1 MGFRTVVVSTHSKL
15 ELSLN
20 YLVFKTPDEIKRINI
35 DEIQTL
41 IVESTA
47 VAITSSLLSELVRKK
62 IKVVFCNEKKEP
74 FSELVP
80 YYCDSISYKRIKQ
93 QICWSNEAK
102 DLVWQKIIIE
112 KIKNQANVLSTIS
125 NDDSLILIEF
135 ANNVQIGDI
144 TNREGHAAKF
154 YFNRIYGENFTRN
167 NNNEINTYLNYGYTI
182 ILSQF
187 SKAIVA
193 KGYLTQL
200 GIHHIGETNYF
211 NLACDF
217 MEPVRPFIDKR
228 VKDLTSDNF
237 KDKLIEVLSE
247 TFLFDGQ
254 KQTLSNAIYLYV
266 ASLLNALASEDASK
280 IKFIK
285 EYE

>member
-80 YYCDSISYKRIKQ
+80 YYGDSISYKCIKQ

-125 NDDSLILIEF
+125 NDDSLILLEF

-254 KQTLSNAIYLYV
+254 KQTLSNAISLYV

>member
-47 VAITSSLLSELVRKK
+47 VAITSSLLAELVRKK

-74 FSELVP
+74 FSEFVP
-80 YYCDSISYKRIKQ
+80 YYGDSISYKRIKQ

-125 NDDSLILIEF
+125 NDDSLILLEF

-254 KQTLSNAIYLYV
+254 KQTLSNAISLYV

>member
-80 YYCDSISYKRIKQ
+80 YYGDSTSYKRIKQ

-112 KIKNQANVLSTIS
+112 KIKNQANVLSAIS
-125 NDDSLILIEF
+125 MMI
-135 ANNVQIGDI
+135 A
-144 TNREGHAAKF
+144 
-154 YFNRIYGENFTRN
+154 
-167 NNNEINTYLNYGYTI
+167 
-182 ILSQF
+182 
-187 SKAIVA
+187 
-193 KGYLTQL
+193 
-200 GIHHIGETNYF
+200 
-211 NLACDF
+211 
-217 MEPVRPFIDKR
+217 
-228 VKDLTSDNF
+228 
-237 KDKLIEVLSE
+237 
-247 TFLFDGQ
+247 
-254 KQTLSNAIYLYV
+254 
-266 ASLLNALASEDASK
+266 
-280 IKFIK
+280 
-285 EYE
+285 

>member
-20 YLVFKTPDEIKRINI
+20 YLVFKTPDEVKRINI

-41 IVESTA
+41 IIESTA
-47 VAITSSLLSELVRKK
+47 VAITTSLLSELVRKK
-62 IKVVFCNEKKEP
+62 IKVIFCNEKKTP
-74 FSELVP
+74 VSELVP
-80 YYCDSISYKRIKQ
+80 YYGDSISFKRIKQ
-93 QICWSNEAK
+93 QMSWTDEIK
-102 DLVWQKIIIE
+102 DLVWKEIIIE
-112 KIKNQANVLSTIS
+112 KIKNQARVLKDIS
-125 NDDSLILIEF
+125 EEDSNSLLEYSKD
-135 ANNVQIGDI
+135 VVEGDL

-154 YFNRIYGENFTRN
+154 YFNRVYGEGFTRN
-167 NNNEINTYLNYGYTI
+167 NNSDINKYLNYGYTLV
-182 ILSQF
+182 LSQF

-228 VKDLTSDNF
+228 VKDLTNENF
-237 KDKLIEVLSE
+237 KEKLVEVLSE
-247 TFLFDGQ
+247 TFVYDDQ
-254 KQTLSNAIYLYV
+254 KQTLSNAISLYV
-266 ASLLNALASEDASK
+266 SSLLNALALQDPSK

>member
-20 YLVFKTPDEIKRINI
+20 YLVFKTPDEVKRINI

-41 IVESTA
+41 IIESTA
-47 VAITSSLLSELVRKK
+47 VAITTSLLSELVRKK
-62 IKVVFCNEKKEP
+62 IKVIFCNEKKSP
-74 FSELVP
+74 VSELVP
-80 YYCDSISYKRIKQ
+80 YYGDSISFKRIKQ
-93 QICWSNEAK
+93 QMSWTDEIK
-102 DLVWQKIIIE
+102 DLVWKEIIIE
-112 KIKNQANVLSTIS
+112 KIKNQARVLKDIS
-125 NDDSLILIEF
+125 EEDSNSLLEYSKDVIE
-135 ANNVQIGDI
+135 GDL

-154 YFNRIYGENFTRN
+154 YFNRVYGEGFTRN
-167 NNNEINTYLNYGYTI
+167 NNSDINKYLNYGYTLV
-182 ILSQF
+182 LSQF

-228 VKDLTSDNF
+228 VKDLTNENF
-237 KDKLIEVLSE
+237 KEKLVEVLSE
-247 TFLFDGQ
+247 TFVYDDQ
-254 KQTLSNAIYLYV
+254 KQTLSNAISLYV
-266 ASLLNALASEDASK
+266 SSLLNALALQDPSK
-280 IKFIK
+280 INFIK

>member
-20 YLVFKTPDEIKRINI
+20 YLVFKTPDEVKRINI

-41 IVESTA
+41 IIESTA
-47 VAITSSLLSELVRKK
+47 VAITTSLLSELVRKK
-62 IKVVFCNEKKEP
+62 IKVIFCNEKRAP
-74 FSELVP
+74 VSELVP
-80 YYCDSISYKRIKQ
+80 YYGDSISFKRIKQ
-93 QICWSNEAK
+93 QMSWTDEIK
-102 DLVWQKIIIE
+102 DLVWKEIIIE
-112 KIKNQANVLSTIS
+112 KIKNQARVLKDIS
-125 NDDSLILIEF
+125 EEDSNSLLEYSKD
-135 ANNVQIGDI
+135 VVEGDL

-154 YFNRIYGENFTRN
+154 YFNRVYGESFTRN
-167 NNNEINTYLNYGYTI
+167 NNSDINKYLNYGYTLV
-182 ILSQF
+182 LSQF

-228 VKDLTSDNF
+228 VKDLTNENF
-237 KDKLIEVLSE
+237 KEKLVEVLSE
-247 TFLFDGQ
+247 TFVYDDQ
-254 KQTLSNAIYLYV
+254 KQTFQIT
-266 ASLLNALASEDASK
+266 LLQVFL
-280 IKFIK
+280 
-285 EYE
+285 

>member
-20 YLVFKTPDEIKRINI
+20 YLVFKTPDEVKRINI

-41 IVESTA
+41 IIESTA
-47 VAITSSLLSELVRKK
+47 VAITTSLLSELVRKK
-62 IKVVFCNEKKEP
+62 IKVIFCNEKKTP
-74 FSELVP
+74 VSELVP
-80 YYCDSISYKRIKQ
+80 YYGDSVSFKRIKQ
-93 QICWSNEAK
+93 QMSWTDEIK
-102 DLVWQKIIIE
+102 DLVWKEIIIE
-112 KIKNQANVLSTIS
+112 KIKNQARVLKDIS
-125 NDDSLILIEF
+125 EEDSNSLLEYSKD
-135 ANNVQIGDI
+135 VVEGDL

-154 YFNRIYGENFTRN
+154 YFNRVYGEGFTRN
-167 NNNEINTYLNYGYTI
+167 NNSDINKYLNYGYTLV
-182 ILSQF
+182 LSQF

-228 VKDLTSDNF
+228 VKDLTNENF
-237 KDKLIEVLSE
+237 KEKLVEVLSE
-247 TFLFDGQ
+247 TFVYDEQ
-254 KQTLSNAIYLYV
+254 KQTLSNAISLYV
-266 ASLLNALASEDASK
+266 SSLLNALALQDPSK
-280 IKFIK
+280 INFIK

>member
-20 YLVFKTPDEIKRINI
+20 YLVFKTPDEVKRINI

-41 IVESTA
+41 IIESTA
-47 VAITSSLLSELVRKK
+47 VAITTSLLSELVRKK
-62 IKVVFCNEKKEP
+62 IKVIFCNEKRVP
-74 FSELVP
+74 VSELVP
-80 YYCDSISYKRIKQ
+80 YYGDSISFKRIKQ
-93 QICWSNEAK
+93 QMSWTDEIK
-102 DLVWQKIIIE
+102 DLVWKEIIIE
-112 KIKNQANVLSTIS
+112 KIKNQARVLKDIS
-125 NDDSLILIEF
+125 EEDSNSLLEYSKD
-135 ANNVQIGDI
+135 VVEGDL

-154 YFNRIYGENFTRN
+154 YFNRVYGESFTRN
-167 NNNEINTYLNYGYTI
+167 NNSDINKYLNYGYTLV
-182 ILSQF
+182 LSQF

-228 VKDLTSDNF
+228 VKDLTNENF
-237 KDKLIEVLSE
+237 KEKLVEVLSE
-247 TFLFDGQ
+247 TFVYDDQ
-254 KQTLSNAIYLYV
+254 KQTLSNAISLYV
-266 ASLLNALASEDASK
+266 SSLLNALALQDPSK

>member
-20 YLVFKTPDEIKRINI
+20 YLVFKTPDEVKRINI

-41 IVESTA
+41 IIESTA
-47 VAITSSLLSELVRKK
+47 VAITTSLLSELVRKK
-62 IKVVFCNEKKEP
+62 IKVIFCNEKKSP
-74 FSELVP
+74 VSELVP
-80 YYCDSISYKRIKQ
+80 YYGDSISFKRIKQ
-93 QICWSNEAK
+93 QMSWTDEIK
-102 DLVWQKIIIE
+102 DLVWKEIIIE
-112 KIKNQANVLSTIS
+112 KIKNQARVLKDIS
-125 NDDSLILIEF
+125 EEDSNSLLEYSKD
-135 ANNVQIGDI
+135 VVEGDL

-154 YFNRIYGENFTRN
+154 YFNRVYGEGFTRN
-167 NNNEINTYLNYGYTI
+167 NNSDINKYLNYGYTLV
-182 ILSQF
+182 LSQF
-187 SKAIVA
+187 SKAIVS

-228 VKDLTSDNF
+228 VKDLTNENF
-237 KDKLIEVLSE
+237 KEKLVEVLSE
-247 TFLFDGQ
+247 TFVYDDQ
-254 KQTLSNAIYLYV
+254 KQTLSNAISLYV
-266 ASLLNALASEDASK
+266 SSLLNALALQDPSK

>member
-20 YLVFKTPDEIKRINI
+20 YLVFKTPDEVKRINI

-41 IVESTA
+41 IIESTA
-47 VAITSSLLSELVRKK
+47 VAITTSLLSELVRKK
-62 IKVVFCNEKKEP
+62 IKVIFCNEKRVP
-74 FSELVP
+74 VSELVP
-80 YYCDSISYKRIKQ
+80 YYGDSISFKRIKQ
-93 QICWSNEAK
+93 QMSWTYEIK
-102 DLVWQKIIIE
+102 DLVWKEIIIE
-112 KIKNQANVLSTIS
+112 KIKNQARVLKDIS
-125 NDDSLILIEF
+125 EEDSNSLLEYSKD
-135 ANNVQIGDI
+135 VVEGDL

-154 YFNRIYGENFTRN
+154 YFNRVYGESFTRN
-167 NNNEINTYLNYGYTI
+167 NNSDINKYLNYGYTLV
-182 ILSQF
+182 LSQF

-228 VKDLTSDNF
+228 VKDLTNENF
-237 KDKLIEVLSE
+237 KEKLVEVLSE
-247 TFLFDGQ
+247 TFVYDDQ
-254 KQTLSNAIYLYV
+254 KQTLSNAISLYV
-266 ASLLNALASEDASK
+266 SSLLNALALQDPSK

>member
-20 YLVFKTPDEIKRINI
+20 YLVFKTPDEVKRINI

-41 IVESTA
+41 IIESTA
-47 VAITSSLLSELVRKK
+47 VAITTSLLSELVRKK
-62 IKVVFCNEKKEP
+62 IKVIFCNEKKDP
-74 FSELVP
+74 VSELVP
-80 YYCDSISYKRIKQ
+80 YYGDSISFKRIKQ
-93 QICWSNEAK
+93 QMSWTDEIK
-102 DLVWQKIIIE
+102 DLVWKEIIIE
-112 KIKNQANVLSTIS
+112 KIKNQARVLKDIS
-125 NDDSLILIEF
+125 EEDSNSLLEYSKD
-135 ANNVQIGDI
+135 VVEGDL

-154 YFNRIYGENFTRN
+154 YFNRVYGESFTRN
-167 NNNEINTYLNYGYTI
+167 NNSDINKYLNYGYTLV
-182 ILSQF
+182 LSQF
-187 SKAIVA
+187 SKAIVS

-228 VKDLTSDNF
+228 VKDLTNENF
-237 KDKLIEVLSE
+237 KEKLVEVLSE
-247 TFLFDGQ
+247 TFVYDDQ
-254 KQTLSNAIYLYV
+254 KQTLSNAISLYV
-266 ASLLNALASEDASK
+266 SSLLNALALQDPSK

>member
-20 YLVFKTPDEIKRINI
+20 YLVFKTPDEVKRINI

-41 IVESTA
+41 IIESTA
-47 VAITSSLLSELVRKK
+47 VAITTSLLSELVRKK
-62 IKVVFCNEKKEP
+62 IKVIFCNEKKTP
-74 FSELVP
+74 VSELVP
-80 YYCDSISYKRIKQ
+80 YYGDSISFKRIKQ
-93 QICWSNEAK
+93 QMSWTDEIK
-102 DLVWQKIIIE
+102 DLVWKEIIIE
-112 KIKNQANVLSTIS
+112 KIKNQARVLKDIS
-125 NDDSLILIEF
+125 EEDSNSLLEYSKD
-135 ANNVQIGDI
+135 VVEGDL

-154 YFNRIYGENFTRN
+154 YFNRVYGEGFTRN
-167 NNNEINTYLNYGYTI
+167 NNSDINKYLNYGYTLV
-182 ILSQF
+182 LSQF

-228 VKDLTSDNF
+228 VKDLTNENF
-237 KDKLIEVLSE
+237 KEKLVEVLSE
-247 TFLFDGQ
+247 TFVYDEQ
-254 KQTLSNAIYLYV
+254 KQTLSNAISLYV
-266 ASLLNALASEDASK
+266 SSLLNALALQDPSK
-280 IKFIK
+280 INFIK

>member
-20 YLVFKTPDEIKRINI
+20 YLVFKTPDEVKRINI

-41 IVESTA
+41 IIESTA
-47 VAITSSLLSELVRKK
+47 VAITTSLLSELVRKM
-62 IKVVFCNEKKEP
+62 IKVIFCNEKRAP
-74 FSELVP
+74 VSELVT
-80 YYCDSISYKRIKQ
+80 YYGDSISFKRIKQ
-93 QICWSNEAK
+93 QMSWTDEIK
-102 DLVWQKIIIE
+102 DLVWKEIIIE
-112 KIKNQANVLSTIS
+112 KIKNQARVLKDIS
-125 NDDSLILIEF
+125 EEDSNSLLEYSKD
-135 ANNVQIGDI
+135 VVEGDI

-154 YFNRIYGENFTRN
+154 YFNRVYGESFTRN
-167 NNNEINTYLNYGYTI
+167 NNSDINKYLNYGYTLV
-182 ILSQF
+182 LSQF

-228 VKDLTSDNF
+228 VKDLTNENF
-237 KDKLIEVLSE
+237 KEKLVEVLSE
-247 TFLFDGQ
+247 TFVYDDQ
-254 KQTLSNAIYLYV
+254 KQTLSNAISLYV
-266 ASLLNALASEDASK
+266 SSLLNALALQDPSK

>member
-20 YLVFKTPDEIKRINI
+20 YLVFKTPDEVKRINI

-41 IVESTA
+41 IIESTA
-47 VAITSSLLSELVRKK
+47 VAITTSLLSELVRKK
-62 IKVVFCNEKKEP
+62 IKVIFCNEKKTP
-74 FSELVP
+74 VSELVP
-80 YYCDSISYKRIKQ
+80 YYGDSISFKRIKQ
-93 QICWSNEAK
+93 QMSWTDEIK
-102 DLVWQKIIIE
+102 DLVWKEIIIE
-112 KIKNQANVLSTIS
+112 KIKNQARVLKDIS
-125 NDDSLILIEF
+125 EEDSNSLLEYSKD
-135 ANNVQIGDI
+135 VVEGDL

-154 YFNRIYGENFTRN
+154 YFNRVYGEGFTRN
-167 NNNEINTYLNYGYTI
+167 NNSDINKYLNYGYTLV
-182 ILSQF
+182 LSQF

-228 VKDLTSDNF
+228 VKDLTNENF
-237 KDKLIEVLSE
+237 KEKLVEVLSE
-247 TFLFDGQ
+247 TFVYDDQ
-254 KQTLSNAIYLYV
+254 KQTLSNAISLYV
-266 ASLLNALASEDASK
+266 SSLLNALALQDTSK
-280 IKFIK
+280 INFIK

>member
-20 YLVFKTPDEIKRINI
+20 YLVFKTPDEVKRINI

-41 IVESTA
+41 IIESTA
-47 VAITSSLLSELVRKK
+47 VAITTSLLSELVRKK
-62 IKVVFCNEKKEP
+62 IKVIFCNEKKSP
-74 FSELVP
+74 VSELVP
-80 YYCDSISYKRIKQ
+80 YYGDSISFKRIKQ
-93 QICWSNEAK
+93 QMSWTDEIK
-102 DLVWQKIIIE
+102 DLVWKEIIIE
-112 KIKNQANVLSTIS
+112 KIKNQARVLKDIS
-125 NDDSLILIEF
+125 EEDSNSLLEYSKD
-135 ANNVQIGDI
+135 VVEGDL

-154 YFNRIYGENFTRN
+154 YFNRVYGEGFTRN
-167 NNNEINTYLNYGYTI
+167 NNSDINKYLNYGYTLV
-182 ILSQF
+182 LSQF
-187 SKAIVA
+187 SKAIVS

-228 VKDLTSDNF
+228 VKDLTNENF
-237 KDKLIEVLSE
+237 KEKLVEVLSE
-247 TFLFDGQ
+247 TFVYDDQ
-254 KQTLSNAIYLYV
+254 KQTLSNAISLYV
-266 ASLLNALASEDASK
+266 SSLLNALALQNPSK

>member
-20 YLVFKTPDEIKRINI
+20 YLVFKTPDEVKRINI

-41 IVESTA
+41 IIESTA
-47 VAITSSLLSELVRKK
+47 VAITTSLLSELVRKK
-62 IKVVFCNEKKEP
+62 IKVIFCNEKKTP
-74 FSELVP
+74 VSELVP
-80 YYCDSISYKRIKQ
+80 YYGDSISFKRIKQ
-93 QICWSNEAK
+93 QMSWTDEIK
-102 DLVWQKIIIE
+102 DLVWKEIIIE
-112 KIKNQANVLSTIS
+112 KIKNQARVLKDIS
-125 NDDSLILIEF
+125 EEDSNSLLEYSKD
-135 ANNVQIGDI
+135 VVEGDL

-154 YFNRIYGENFTRN
+154 YFNRVYGEGFTRN
-167 NNNEINTYLNYGYTI
+167 NNSDINKYLNYGYTLV
-182 ILSQF
+182 LSQF

-200 GIHHIGETNYF
+200 GIHNIGETNYF

-228 VKDLTSDNF
+228 VKDLTNENF
-237 KDKLIEVLSE
+237 KEKLVEVLSE
-247 TFLFDGQ
+247 TFVYDEQ
-254 KQTLSNAIYLYV
+254 KQTLSNAISLYV
-266 ASLLNALASEDASK
+266 SSLLNALALQDPSK
-280 IKFIK
+280 INFIK

>member
-20 YLVFKTPDEIKRINI
+20 YLVFKTPDEVKRINI

-41 IVESTA
+41 IIESTA
-47 VAITSSLLSELVRKK
+47 VAITTSLLSELVRKK
-62 IKVVFCNEKKEP
+62 IKVIFCNEKRAP
-74 FSELVP
+74 VSELVP
-80 YYCDSISYKRIKQ
+80 YYGDSISFKRIKQ
-93 QICWSNEAK
+93 QMSWTDEIK
-102 DLVWQKIIIE
+102 DLVWKEIIIE
-112 KIKNQANVLSTIS
+112 KIKNQARVLIDIS
-125 NDDSLILIEF
+125 EEDSNSLLEYSKD
-135 ANNVQIGDI
+135 VVEGDL

-154 YFNRIYGENFTRN
+154 YFNRVYGESFTRN
-167 NNNEINTYLNYGYTI
+167 NNSDINKYLNYGYTLV
-182 ILSQF
+182 LSQF

-228 VKDLTSDNF
+228 VKDLTNENF
-237 KDKLIEVLSE
+237 KEKLVEVLSE
-247 TFLFDGQ
+247 TFVYDDQ
-254 KQTLSNAIYLYV
+254 KQTLSNAISLYV
-266 ASLLNALASEDASK
+266 SSLLNALALQDPSK

>member
-1 MGFRTVVVSTHSKL
+1 M
-15 ELSLN
+15 
-20 YLVFKTPDEIKRINI
+20 
-35 DEIQTL
+35 
-41 IVESTA
+41 
-47 VAITSSLLSELVRKK
+47 
-62 IKVVFCNEKKEP
+62 
-74 FSELVP
+74 
-80 YYCDSISYKRIKQ
+80 
-93 QICWSNEAK
+93 
-102 DLVWQKIIIE
+102 WQKIIIE

-125 NDDSLILIEF
+125 NDDSLILLEF

-254 KQTLSNAIYLYV
+254 KQTLSNAISLYV

>member
-47 VAITSSLLSELVRKK
+47 VAITSSLLAELVRKK

-80 YYCDSISYKRIKQ
+80 YYGDSISYKRIKQ

-125 NDDSLILIEF
+125 NDYSLILLEF

-167 NNNEINTYLNYGYTI
+167 NNNEINAYLNYGYTI

-254 KQTLSNAIYLYV
+254 KQTLSNAISLYV

>member
-1 MGFRTVVVSTHSKL
+1 MGFRTVVISTHSKL

-20 YLVFKTPDEIKRINI
+20 YLVFRTPDEVKRINI
-35 DEIQTL
+35 DEIQT
-41 IVESTA
+41 IIIESTS
-47 VAITSSLLSELVRKK
+47 VAITSALLAELVKKK
-62 IKVVFCNEKKEP
+62 IKVIFCNEKKEP
-74 FSELVP
+74 SSELVP
-80 YYCDSISYKRIKQ
+80 YYGDSISFKRIKQ
-93 QICWSNEAK
+93 QIDWQDEIK
-102 DLVWQKIIIE
+102 DLVWKEIIIE
-112 KIKNQANVLSTIS
+112 KIKNQANVLKCIS
-125 NDDSLILIEF
+125 IEDSLTLY
-135 ANNVQIGDI
+135 NYSKDVVSGDL

-154 YFNRIYGENFTRN
+154 YFNRVYGENFTRSTN
-167 NNNEINTYLNYGYTI
+167 NDINKYLNYGYTI

-187 SKAIVA
+187 SRAIVS

-228 VKDLTSDNF
+228 VKNLNNENF
-237 KDKLIEVLSE
+237 KDELVKILSE
-247 TFLFDGQ
+247 TFIYDGQ
-254 KQTLSNAIYLYV
+254 KQTLVNAISLYV
-266 ASLLNALASEDASK
+266 SSLLNALTTCDVSK

>member
-20 YLVFKTPDEIKRINI
+20 YLVFKTPDEVKRINI

-41 IVESTA
+41 IIESTA
-47 VAITSSLLSELVRKK
+47 VAITTSLLSELVRKK
-62 IKVVFCNEKKEP
+62 IKVIFCNEKRVP
-74 FSELVP
+74 VSELVP
-80 YYCDSISYKRIKQ
+80 YYGDSISFKRIKQ
-93 QICWSNEAK
+93 QMSWTDEIK
-102 DLVWQKIIIE
+102 DLVWKEIIIE
-112 KIKNQANVLSTIS
+112 KIKNQARVLKDIS
-125 NDDSLILIEF
+125 EEDSNSLLEYSKD
-135 ANNVQIGDI
+135 VVEGDI

-154 YFNRIYGENFTRN
+154 YFNRVYGESFTRN
-167 NNNEINTYLNYGYTI
+167 NNSDINKYLNYGYTLV
-182 ILSQF
+182 LSQF

-228 VKDLTSDNF
+228 VKDLTNENF
-237 KDKLIEVLSE
+237 KEKLVEVLSE
-247 TFLFDGQ
+247 TFVYDDQ
-254 KQTLSNAIYLYV
+254 KQTLSNAISLYV
-266 ASLLNALASEDASK
+266 SSLLNALALQDPSK

>member
-1 MGFRTVVVSTHSKL
+1 ML
-15 ELSLN
+15 
-20 YLVFKTPDEIKRINI
+20 
-35 DEIQTL
+35 
-41 IVESTA
+41 
-47 VAITSSLLSELVRKK
+47 
-62 IKVVFCNEKKEP
+62 
-74 FSELVP
+74 
-80 YYCDSISYKRIKQ
+80 
-93 QICWSNEAK
+93 
-102 DLVWQKIIIE
+102 III
-112 KIKNQANVLSTIS
+112 
-125 NDDSLILIEF
+125 
-135 ANNVQIGDI
+135 
-144 TNREGHAAKF
+144 
-154 YFNRIYGENFTRN
+154 
-167 NNNEINTYLNYGYTI
+167 
-182 ILSQF
+182 
-187 SKAIVA
+187 
-193 KGYLTQL
+193 YLTQL

>member
-20 YLVFKTPDEIKRINI
+20 YLVFKTPDEVKRINI

-41 IVESTA
+41 IIESTA
-47 VAITSSLLSELVRKK
+47 VAITTSLLSELVRNK
-62 IKVVFCNEKKEP
+62 IKVIFCNEKRAP
-74 FSELVP
+74 VSELVP
-80 YYCDSISYKRIKQ
+80 YYGDSISFKRIKQ
-93 QICWSNEAK
+93 QMSWTDEIK
-102 DLVWQKIIIE
+102 DLVWKEIIIE
-112 KIKNQANVLSTIS
+112 KIKNQARVLKDIS
-125 NDDSLILIEF
+125 EEDSNSLLEYSKD
-135 ANNVQIGDI
+135 VVEGDL

-154 YFNRIYGENFTRN
+154 YFNRVYGESFTRN
-167 NNNEINTYLNYGYTI
+167 NNSDINKYLNYGYTLV
-182 ILSQF
+182 LSQF

-228 VKDLTSDNF
+228 VKDLTNENF
-237 KDKLIEVLSE
+237 KEKLVEVLSE
-247 TFLFDGQ
+247 TFVYDDQ
-254 KQTLSNAIYLYV
+254 KQTLSNAISLYV
-266 ASLLNALASEDASK
+266 SSLLNALALQDPSK

>member
-20 YLVFKTPDEIKRINI
+20 YLVFKTPDEVKRINI

-41 IVESTA
+41 IIESTA
-47 VAITSSLLSELVRKK
+47 VAITTSLLSELVRKK
-62 IKVVFCNEKKEP
+62 IKVIFCNEKSAP
-74 FSELVP
+74 VSELVP
-80 YYCDSISYKRIKQ
+80 YYGDSISFKRIKQ
-93 QICWSNEAK
+93 QMSWTDEIK
-102 DLVWQKIIIE
+102 DLVWKEIIIE
-112 KIKNQANVLSTIS
+112 KIKNQARVLKDIS
-125 NDDSLILIEF
+125 EEDSNSLLEYSKD
-135 ANNVQIGDI
+135 VVEGDI

-154 YFNRIYGENFTRN
+154 YFNRVYGESFTRN
-167 NNNEINTYLNYGYTI
+167 NNSDINKYLNYGYTLV
-182 ILSQF
+182 LSQF

-228 VKDLTSDNF
+228 VKDLTNENF
-237 KDKLIEVLSE
+237 KEKLVEVLSE
-247 TFLFDGQ
+247 TFVYDDQ
-254 KQTLSNAIYLYV
+254 KQTLSNAISLYV
-266 ASLLNALASEDASK
+266 SSLLNALALQDPSK